1 MPNNK
6 GTCKRPEE
14 REAVRRVAMR
24 GLSIREIADVLD
36 IEYVRAKNHVTMLFN
51 DGKIPPAAQ
60 RKTLA
65 KYGDNEALL
74 RNARMKRG
82 IRYGNVV
89 EVLRGLTPAQFL
101 WLLDA
106 VPKGGTLADI
116 MRGIIVDA
124 YEEEKG
130 NE

>member
-6 GTCKRPEE
+6 GTCLRPEE
-14 REAVRRVAMR
+14 REAVRREAMR
-24 GLSIREIADVLD
+24 GLSIREIADTLD
-36 IEYVRAKNHVTMLFN
+36 IPYDRASNHISRMMNHGL
-51 DGKIPPAAQ
+51 IPPAAQ

-65 KYGDNEALL
+65 KYGENETFL
-74 RNARMKRG
+74 RNERMRRG

-89 EVLRGLTPAQFL
+89 DVLRGMTSEQFL
-101 WLLDA
+101 WLLDQ

-124 YEEEKG
+124 FQEEESK
-130 NE
+130 

>member
-14 REAVRRVAMR
+14 REAVRRVVMR
-24 GLSIREIADVLD
+24 GLSIRETADTLD
-36 IEYVRAKNHVTMLFN
+36 IPYARASNHILHLMN
-51 DGKIPPAAQ
+51 HGIIPPAAQ

-65 KYGDNEALL
+65 KYGENETLL
-74 RNARMKRG
+74 RNERVRRG
-82 IRYGNVV
+82 IRYGSIT
-89 EVLRGLTPAQFL
+89 EVLRGMTPEQFL
-101 WLLDA
+101 WVLDQ

-130 NE
+130 ND

>member
-65 KYGDNEALL
+65 KYGGNEALL

-82 IRYGNVV
+82 IRYGSIT
-89 EVLRGLTPAQFL
+89 EVLRGMTPEQFL
-101 WLLDA
+101 WVLDQ

-124 YEEEKG
+124 YLEGEGK
-130 NE
+130 